1 VGIWTDL
8 WRTEAESWAFGPIG
22 ATSDVMPHQRYVSV
36 LLRRLRIV
44 NSRVGFSRFYGAIQ
58 FFGRLPHLSG
68 AAAEFASVT
77 SPDKLRD
84 VSKKDRGN
92 FALGTQRLLGP
103 VPYVGGDL
111 ELEMGLF
118 TIKSQDLL
126 MPYLELLGELSSSAG
141 LAYISVMAPY
151 VSAIKNGAAAL
162 IRSEGSSSLEIGAA
176 ATFSPVKEGT
186 YFAARVD
193 ATDHD
198 IARFSVDS
206 QDYLLDEN
214 GQRITGV
221 PYLIF
226 AVTQSD
232 VRDDWH
238 QIPAISAAYTRLT
251 SAVRERKPHKEVGSY
266 LEHFRRVVLTDP
278 DILSGHGR
286 QIVNWAEE
294 QIAAARGA
302 ALTSKKAAPPAMPA
316 LRTLLLSPL

>member
-1 VGIWTDL
+1 
-8 WRTEAESWAFGPIG
+8 
-22 ATSDVMPHQRYVSV
+22 MPHQRYVSV

-77 SPDKLRD
+77 SPGKLRD
-84 VSKKDRGN
+84 VSKKDNGN
-92 FALGTQRLLGP
+92 FALGTHRLLGP

-111 ELEMGLF
+111 ELEVGLF

-151 VSAIKNGAAAL
+151 VSAIKNGTAAL
-162 IRSEGSSSLEIGAA
+162 IGSEGSSSLEIGAA
-176 ATFSPVKEGT
+176 ATFSPVQEGT

-193 ATDHD
+193 AAKHD
-198 IARFSVDS
+198 IARFSVDG
-206 QDYLLDEN
+206 QGYLLDEG

-221 PYLIF
+221 PYLVF
-226 AVTQSD
+226 AITQSD

-238 QIPAISAAYTRLT
+238 QIPAISASYTMLT
-251 SAVRERKPHKEVGSY
+251 SAVREQKPHKEVRSY

-278 DILSGHGR
+278 DILSGHGL

-294 QIAAARGA
+294 KIGAARGA
-302 ALTSKKAAPPAMPA
+302 TLTSKKASPPTMPA
-316 LRTLLLSPL
+316 LRTLQLGPL